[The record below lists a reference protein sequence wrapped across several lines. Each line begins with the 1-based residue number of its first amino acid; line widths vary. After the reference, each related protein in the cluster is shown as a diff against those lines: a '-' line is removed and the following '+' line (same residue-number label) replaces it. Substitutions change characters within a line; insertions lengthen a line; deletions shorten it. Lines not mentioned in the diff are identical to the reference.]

1 MAEYLE
7 FVFHQNHFLHV
18 IKGDITHERVDAIV
32 NAANQFLQ
40 HGGGVAGAISLAGGS
55 IVQTESDDWIDRNG
69 PISHAH
75 PAFTS
80 AGRLPCRYII
90 HAAGP
95 VWGEGD
101 EEFKLRT
108 TIRGCFLLAEE
119 LKITSIAFPAI
130 STGIFGFPCQKAAQI
145 FHEEIFRY
153 FEKNPRTRIT
163 LVRMVLFDPDSCKSF
178 FAEFSGKD

>member
-1 MAEYLE
+1 MPDHLE
-7 FVFHQNHFLHV
+7 FIFHQNHSLRV
-18 IKGDITHERVDAIV
+18 LKGDITREKVDAIV

-55 IVQTESDDWIDRNG
+55 IIQSESDDWIAQHG

-75 PAFTS
+75 PAYTS
-80 AGRLPCRYII
+80 AGRLSCRYII

-119 LKITSIAFPAI
+119 LEITSIAFPAI
-130 STGIFGFPCQKAAQI
+130 STGIFGFPCQKTAQI
-145 FHEEIFRY
+145 FHEEIFRF
-153 FEKNPRTRIT
+153 FEKNPQTSVL
-163 LVRMVLFDPDSCKSF
+163 LVRMVLFDRNSYNTF
-178 FAEFSGKD
+178 IEEFDRKD

>member
-1 MAEYLE
+1 MSEHLE
-7 FVFHQNHFLHV
+7 FTFHQNHSLHV
-18 IKGDITHERVDAIV
+18 VKGDITHEKVDAIV
-32 NAANQFLQ
+32 NAANQYLQ

-55 IVQTESDDWIDRNG
+55 SIQTESDDWITQHG

-75 PAFTS
+75 PAYTS
-80 AGRLPCRYII
+80 AGKLPCRYII

-145 FHEEIFRY
+145 FHEEIFRF
-153 FEKNPRTRIT
+153 FEKNPQTDIL
-163 LVRMVLFDPDSCKSF
+163 LVRMVLFDRISCKTF
-178 FAEFSGKD
+178 FEEFSRKD